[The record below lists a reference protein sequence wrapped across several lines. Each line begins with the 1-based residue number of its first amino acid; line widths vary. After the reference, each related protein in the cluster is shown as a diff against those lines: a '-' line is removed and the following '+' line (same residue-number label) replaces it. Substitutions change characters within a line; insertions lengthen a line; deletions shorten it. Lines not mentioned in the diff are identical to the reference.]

1 MSRSK
6 KSPLLVGIEGGGTK
20 TTCLVVGSDGSA
32 KGAGSGGPSNVLV
45 VGKDRAK
52 ESVQAA
58 VRGATE
64 GKALGE
70 EVLAVC
76 LGAAGAGS
84 PEGKRM
90 MQEVLQGLH
99 LSDRCIVV
107 HDGVISLMGATGG
120 KPGIVIAAGTGSVC
134 FGMNSSGKYAR
145 SSGWGYV
152 LGDEGSGYDIAKR
165 AMTAALRAHDLRG
178 RPTAMEWKLVKHL
191 GLSSIEDL
199 VKVVYVDA
207 MPRDQISALA
217 PLVLEAAREGDAV
230 AIDILSYAGTEL
242 GLAVVAVAKQ
252 LEITGDD
259 FDVATDGSVLEG
271 FGRFVADPLRS
282 VVLESAPHA
291 RITHAKFKPVVG
303 AIMIAAKEAGIEVD
317 DPFLERLKASARGLE
332 L

>member
-6 KSPLLVGIEGGGTK
+6 KPPLLVGIEGGGTK
-20 TTCLVVGSDGSA
+20 TTCLVVGPDGSLR
-32 KGAGSGGPSNVLV
+32 GAGSGGPSNVLV
-45 VGKDRAK
+45 VGKDRARG
-52 ESVQAA
+52 SIQAA
-58 VRGATE
+58 VRGATD
-64 GKALGE
+64 GRGLGE
-70 EVLAVC
+70 ETPVVC

-90 MQEVLQGLH
+90 MKEVLRELH
-99 LSDRCIVV
+99 LLDRCVVV

-120 KPGIVIAAGTGSVC
+120 NLGIIIAAGTGSIC
-134 FGMNSSGKYAR
+134 FGMNSSGRFAR

-165 AMTAALRAHDLRG
+165 GMTAALRAHDLRG
-178 RPTAMEWKLVKHL
+178 RPTALEQKLVKHL

-207 MPRDQISALA
+207 MPRDKVSALA

-230 AIDILSYAGTEL
+230 AIDILSHAGTEL
-242 GLAVVAVAKQ
+242 GLAVVAVARQ
-252 LEITGDD
+252 LEMIGDD
-259 FDVATDGSVLEG
+259 FDVATDGSIIEG
-271 FGRFVADPLRS
+271 FGHFVIDSLRS

-291 RITHAKFKPVVG
+291 KMTHAKFKPVVG
-303 AIMIAAKEAGIEVD
+303 AVMIAAKEAGIGADES
-317 DPFLERLKASARGLE
+317 FLKRLEMDTRGLE